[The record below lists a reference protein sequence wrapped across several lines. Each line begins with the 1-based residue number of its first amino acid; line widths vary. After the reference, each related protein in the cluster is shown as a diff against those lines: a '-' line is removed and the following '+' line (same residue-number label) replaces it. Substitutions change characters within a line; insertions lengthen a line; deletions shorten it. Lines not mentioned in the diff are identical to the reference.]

1 MLEMDLELD
10 HHRKINR
17 NSGTDNTALLPPSQP
32 PSLPL
37 FPAVQHDASSSWASS
52 VFDEKKGELR
62 GLRADVALRA
72 HQSSLSSLE
81 STVSSLERE
90 HDKTR
95 KASDLSARF
104 VDWFSSRGQVS
115 DRANERRHGGSG
127 CGGWPLGSIFIV

>member
-1 MLEMDLELD
+1 MEKKVTACICSIGK
-10 HHRKINR
+10 HH
-17 NSGTDNTALLPPSQP
+17 
-32 PSLPL
+32 
-37 FPAVQHDASSSWASS
+37 
-52 VFDEKKGELR
+52 VFDGVKKGELR

-72 HQSSLSSLE
+72 HQSSLCSLE

-115 DRANERRHGGSG
+115 DRATERRHGSG
-127 CGGWPLGSIFIV
+127 CGG